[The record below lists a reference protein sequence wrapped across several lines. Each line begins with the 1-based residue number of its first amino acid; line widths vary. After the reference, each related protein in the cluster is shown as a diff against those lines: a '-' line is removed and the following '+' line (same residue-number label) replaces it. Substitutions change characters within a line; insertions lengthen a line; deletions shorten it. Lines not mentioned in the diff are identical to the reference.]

1 MEITNKQHHEKLDG
15 VAEFVIGR
23 GGKRIVVVGLEGKA
37 KQTVGNERE
46 RPGRH

>member
-1 MEITNKQHHEKLDG
+1 MENTNKQHHEKLAG
-15 VAEFVIGR
+15 VAEFVAEQNGGER
-23 GGKRIVVVGLEGKA
+23 GETNSSCA